1 MFRPER
7 MTFGVFLAPFHP
19 TNENPT
25 LAFERDLELLEWLDA
40 LGYDEAFIGE
50 HHSAGWETIASPE
63 VFIAAAAP
71 RTRYIRFGTGV
82 VSIPYHHPFM
92 VADRMVLLDH
102 LTRGRVILGVG
113 PGALASDAYMM
124 GVDPARQR
132 EMMDEGLGVIKRLF
146 TETEPFTVK
155 SDWFELND
163 GMLQI
168 RPYQHP
174 SIPLVVASV
183 QTPAGRDGG
192 GQARRRR
199 DLAEHA
205 ARAGA
210 RDIAGRAVVDRRGDR
225 RRARQRDAARGLAA
239 LDPGPPRRQPRSEA
253 MEDVRRGHRN
263 VTREYFEKTL
273 GHAGPDVSD
282 DSLLEY
288 VMERHGVIVGT
299 PDDMIEAIDRLH
311 EISGGFGGMLVAR
324 RGLGAARED
333 PPQLRAA
340 GALRDAALPGQRRAA
355 PGLQPVGAGEPR
367 ADPRPPRARRPHG
380 HRGLLRGQ
388 LLRRRLLACP
398 RGHPLP
404 PSPLPEGE
412 GEGEGRPRPGRR
424 ALPRPGCC
432 ARMPGARA
440 AAWADRARAPMTRG
454 LNGRQAGR

>member
-1 MFRPER
+1 MARPER
-7 MTFGVFLAPFHP
+7 MTFGVFMAPFHP

-63 VFIAAAAP
+63 VFIAAAAQ

-113 PGALASDAYMM
+113 PGALATDAYMM

-146 TETEPFTVK
+146 TETEPFSVK

-168 RPYQHP
+168 RPYQRP

-183 QTPAGRDGG
+183 QTPAGVTTAGKHGAGVLSLSTPRGMV
-192 GQARRRR
+192 RETS
-199 DLAEHA
+199 LAELWS
-205 ARAGA
+205 
-210 RDIAGRAVVDRRGDR
+210 IAEQTAEEYGNEMRREEWR
-225 RRARQRDAARGLAA
+225 LSIPIHLAES
-239 LDPGPPRRQPRSEA
+239 REEA

-263 VTREYFEKTL
+263 VTREYFDKTL
-273 GHAGPDVSD
+273 GHASPDVPD
-282 DSLLEY
+282 DCLLEH

-299 PDDMIEAIDRLH
+299 PDDMIEAIERLQ
-311 EISGGFGGMLVAR
+311 EISGGFGGMLAR
-324 RGLGAARED
+324 VEDWAPREKI
-333 PPQLRAA
+333 LRSY
-340 GALRDAALPGQRRAA
+340 
-355 PGLQPVGAGEPR
+355 E
-367 ADPRPPRARRPHG
+367 
-380 HRGLLRGQ
+380 
-388 LLRRRLLACP
+388 LLARYVMP
-398 RGHPLP
+398 HFQGSVAPLQRSNKWAQDNRDP
-404 PSPLPEGE
+404 IHE
-412 GEGEGRPRPGRR
+412 RR
-424 ALPRPGCC
+424 VLGVRTATEAYFG
-432 ARMPGARA
+432 GNSSG
-440 AAWADRARAPMTRG
+440 DG
-454 LNGRQAGR
+454 S